1 MAAALLVLVVFA
13 AVVSRPLAVRL
24 WLAGR
29 ISDRSLF
36 IASVARFPVLTF
48 VFGLILRVPIPVLLL
63 LTALSVV
70 PGLLF
75 SRVVREWIRR

>member
-1 MAAALLVLVVFA
+1 MAAALLALVILA

-29 ISDRSLF
+29 ISDQALF
-36 IASVARFPVLTF
+36 VASVARFPVLTF
-48 VFGLILRVPIPVLLL
+48 VFGLILRVPIPLLLL
-63 LTALSVV
+63 LTALSIV

-75 SRVVREWIRR
+75 SRLVRDSIRR